1 MDRGVPS
8 MAAADGRHGPS
19 ASEIW
24 PALMIGALVFST
36 KQNGRSGRYPLGAM
50 GMIVYPLLHHCSFTK
65 GLVKVNG
72 LYN

>member
-1 MDRGVPS
+1 MRPS
-8 MAAADGRHGPS
+8 SSPTQSKINGCTYIMV
-19 ASEIW
+19 W
-24 PALMIGALVFST
+24 LALMIGALVFST